1 MATYTAANAIKKIST
16 GDESGTWGD
25 STNNNFDIIDR
36 AANGFVSIALS
47 GTSFTLALSATASLS
62 NGHYKAIK
70 FTGSPGGTCTVLLE
84 QSAKARIYMILNS
97 TDQTL
102 TITQRVSGT
111 TTGTNISVD
120 ILTGKS
126 AIILADGAGDST
138 AVVTDLTG
146 VLGGFADLDVTAGTV
161 SASKAVV
168 VDANK
173 DITGFRNVTLTGE
186 LDAATLDISAD
197 ADIDGTLE
205 TDALSIN
212 STAVTST
219 AAELNILDGVTST
232 TAELNILDGVTST
245 TAELN
250 ILDGVTATTAELNIM
265 DGNTS
270 ATSITVADAD
280 RLVFN
285 DNGTMMQIAASTLK
299 AYASGLTF
307 ASVQTHSNTVSSS
320 SFTTFNLG
328 TLSSGQGALIL
339 PFVNESRLDS
349 SPYTNATYTGLVNG
363 GGFQLHSAGATISIQ
378 ARNNGDAGSFSGV
391 IIIFNG
397 AE

>member
-186 LDAATLDISAD
+186 LDAATLDISGD

-219 AAELNILDGVTST
+219 AAELNILDGVT
-232 TAELNILDGVTST
+232 
-245 TAELN
+245 
-250 ILDGVTATTAELNIM
+250 ATTAELNIM
-265 DGNTS
+265 DGDTS